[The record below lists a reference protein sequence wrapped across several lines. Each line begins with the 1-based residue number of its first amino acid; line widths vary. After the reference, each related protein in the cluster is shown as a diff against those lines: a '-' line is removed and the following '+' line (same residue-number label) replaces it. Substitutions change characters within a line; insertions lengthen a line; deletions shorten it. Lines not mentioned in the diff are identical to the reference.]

1 MKNVNDRVI
10 MKHFVS
16 VERLSNQE
24 VMKLIR
30 RSEAFKR
37 GVSWQPEKAQFFAA
51 NLFFENSTRTHTSF
65 ETAERKLGL
74 EVLSFDTSSSSVQK
88 GETLYDTILT
98 LSALGT
104 DVCVIR
110 HSEEAFYQPLID
122 SKTIR
127 THIINGGDGSGQ
139 HPSQCLLDLMTIY
152 EEFGNFDSLKVAI
165 VGDIIHSRVAK
176 SNMQML
182 RRLGAEVYFSG
193 PEEWFSKEFLAYGT
207 YMPIDEVVQTVDVI
221 MMLRVQ
227 HERHHDGKQLFS
239 KETYHQKY
247 GLTKERANLMKESA
261 IIMHPAPVNRDVE
274 LASELV
280 EAKQSRIVTQM
291 TNGVYARMAI
301 LEAVLTD
308 FIL

>member
-1 MKNVNDRVI
+1 MNDRVI
-10 MKHFVS
+10 LKHFVS

-122 SKTIR
+122 SKTIK

-193 PEEWFSKEFLAYGT
+193 PGEWFSKEFLAYGT